1 MVLAQE
7 KGAKAIVLSEN
18 PVTQDG
24 SYQLRGFSTTK
35 PSLLDEANPPQASKR
50 KHDEGHRP
58 SIQAVD
64 QLASSSEAIVGIE
77 ASSSASLPTPNV
89 CKPPLQAPVFSFSA
103 PSQRLTQYN
112 KLGLVPR
119 EALPQPYPPQKK
131 VCVRVPAQRKR
142 KHHKPSAEQDESRY
156 IYSNLAKKSATGQ
169 GLGPEQHRQPGSSS
183 FRQAHCLDNI
193 YQHPRP
199 PDQT

>member
-1 MVLAQE
+1 MLFR
-7 KGAKAIVLSEN
+7 S
-18 PVTQDG
+18 
-24 SYQLRGFSTTK
+24 
-35 PSLLDEANPPQASKR
+35 
-50 KHDEGHRP
+50 

-64 QLASSSEAIVGIE
+64 KLASSSEAIVGID

-103 PSQRLTQYN
+103 PSRRLTQYN

-183 FRQAHCLDNI
+183 FRQTHCLDNI
-193 YQHPRP
+193 YQLPRP
-199 PDQT
+199 PDQTQRGIGHRASSDPSIAIGASTTRKNKYIYIYIYIYDI